1 MNKKRK
7 IWIIVLIL
15 FVGSMIGTIF
25 GDLIAFILPDGV
37 VKQFFLQSTN
47 FSLSSFFSNDD
58 YIFLNL
64 GSIGI
69 VFGLKIKLNFSS
81 IIGFSISYYFLRYF
95 R

>member
-64 GSIGI
+64 GSTGI

>member
-58 YIFLNL
+58 YTY
-64 GSIGI
+64 SARC
-69 VFGLKIKLNFSS
+69 KKSS
-81 IIGFSISYYFLRYF
+81 CSVC
-95 R
+95 